1 MTLRLVPNHRQPASQ
16 LKLSFEFFPPRGER
30 MGRRLWRTI
39 GQLELLQPEFF
50 SLTYG
55 ALGSARDSSVDTVL
69 QVHRESS
76 VSTAAHLTCVDATRE
91 EVDAVAQQF
100 WNNGIRHIVALRG
113 DARDAGAGRDA
124 GDGAQGYADAA
135 ELVAA
140 LRRIGDFEI
149 SVAAYPETHP
159 KAASAAADIAA
170 LKRKLDA
177 GASRAISQYFFDAEV
192 FLRFRDRCAAAGIG
206 QPIVPGILPIHDF
219 QQVSRFSRQCG
230 ASVPRHYARHFE
242 GMEGNREAQYHL
254 AIDLALETCERL
266 VGEGVDAL
274 HFYTLNHTDLC
285 FAVCRGLGRQVPV
298 TPALEA
304 VA

>member
-1 MTLRLVPNHRQPASQ
+1 MTLRLVPDQRQPASQ

-30 MGRRLWRTI
+30 MSRRLWRTI

-50 SLTYG
+50 SVTYG

-69 QVHRESS
+69 QLHRESA
-76 VSTAAHLTCVDATRE
+76 VPTAAHLTCVEASKE
-91 EVDAVAQQF
+91 EVEAVARHF
-100 WNNGIRHIVALRG
+100 WNSGLRHIVALRG
-113 DARDAGAGRDA
+113 DAR
-124 GDGAQGYADAA
+124 GDGAENRAAVPGHADAA

-159 KAASAAADIAA
+159 RAASAQADIAA

-177 GASRAISQYFFDAEV
+177 GANRAISQYFFDAEV
-192 FLRFRDRCAAAGIG
+192 FLRFRDRCAAAGIE

-219 QQVSRFSRQCG
+219 EQVSRFSRQCG
-230 ASVPRHYARHFE
+230 ASLPRHYARHFE

-266 VGEGVDAL
+266 TGEGVDAL